1 MSSQWKV
8 EIFFKHITS
17 SPPEM
22 DHTFTHHGET
32 RVPQELINPMGG
44 GKLVALYLA
53 TLLSFSNVALE
64 WFFAGTNRRVT
75 WFLREWIQQQTLTR
89 GSLVSFTLKGHLFPK
104 SISQKFP
111 TQSGLFPTQKC
122 PFPKHFT
129 LHFSKISHTAYTLWY
144 FSPRNDPL
152 TCTTWAPTTFPIK
165 YFTLPGYCFW
175 NKNNL

>member
-1 MSSQWKV
+1 MA
-8 EIFFKHITS
+8 
-17 SPPEM
+17 
-22 DHTFTHHGET
+22 HTFTHHGET
-32 RVPQELINPMGG
+32 RVPQELIKPMGG

-89 GSLVSFTLKGHLFPK
+89 GSLVSFTLEGHLFPK

-129 LHFSKISHTAYTLWY
+129 LHFSKFSHAAYTLWY
-144 FSPRNDPL
+144 FFTEMLPSLALPEHPQHFPL
-152 TCTTWAPTTFPIK
+152 NILHYPVAVSGIK
-165 YFTLPGYCFW
+165 II
-175 NKNNL
+175 